1 LHTLGVD
8 GGYTQAD
15 VTEAAR
21 VLTGWTIDHP
31 EWAGGFLFDPRRH
44 EPGEKHLLGTTL
56 SEGGQNEGMQL
67 LDLLAHHPSTAKF
80 VCTKIAQR
88 FVSDNPPP
96 ALVARLVQTF
106 DQTDGDIREVLRTV
120 FKSKEFWSA
129 ETYRAKVKTPLEF
142 VVSALRATGA
152 QTDNPN
158 LVVQTL
164 QRMGMP
170 LYGMQPPTG
179 YSMRASAWFN
189 PDALVDRLN
198 FAIALSTG
206 KLGGIRVDPERLFI
220 LSVLAGPPTPSAAVP
235 TLKVGKERKVKS
247 QTPDGIQTSLTL
259 MEQALLG
266 SEVSKQ
272 TQTTLQSNLQDAQLT
287 GQLLDN
293 PSNTLGVITGLL
305 LGSPEFQRR

>member
-1 LHTLGVD
+1 
-8 GGYTQAD
+8 
-15 VTEAAR
+15 
-21 VLTGWTIDHP
+21 
-31 EWAGGFLFDPRRH
+31 
-44 EPGEKHLLGTTL
+44 
-56 SEGGQNEGMQL
+56 
-67 LDLLAHHPSTAKF
+67 
-80 VCTKIAQR
+80 
-88 FVSDNPPP
+88 
-96 ALVARLVQTF
+96 
-106 DQTDGDIREVLRTV
+106 
-120 FKSKEFWSA
+120 
-129 ETYRAKVKTPLEF
+129 
-142 VVSALRATGA
+142 
-152 QTDNPN
+152 
-158 LVVQTL
+158 VVQTL

-220 LSVLAGPPTPSAAVP
+220 LSVLAGPPTPSAAAP

-272 TQTTLQSNLQDAQLT
+272 TQTTLQNNLQDAKLT